1 MIWLAAAAGAL
12 IVLALAAY
20 WAPARVTILVDTPT
34 STARADLKLLWGL
47 GPKYTARALPRAQS
61 GSPLAVFND
70 ALRIGNALMTP
81 GLADVTVTAVRQ
93 LFESKLR
100 TANIGLMV
108 NTGDTAKDLVI
119 QTAAQAAITMAPAK
133 IAQSFTFGKAAVP
146 GAEFN
151 AKFELMASPSRLQS
165 IWSRLKSSKPAREF
179 GRRLRRKPKAEKK
192 PVREVRA
199 S

>member
-1 MIWLAAAAGAL
+1 MIWIAAALGAL
-12 IVLALAAY
+12 IVLALALY

-34 STARADLKLLWGL
+34 STARTDLKLLWGL
-47 GPKYTARALPRAQS
+47 GPKYTARALPRTQS

-70 ALRIGNALMTP
+70 ALRIGHALMTP
-81 GLADVTVTAVRQ
+81 GLADVAVVAISQ
-93 LFESKLR
+93 LFENKLR
-100 TANIGLMV
+100 SANFSLAV
-108 NTGDTAKDLVI
+108 NTGDNAKDLVI

-133 IAQSFTFGKAAVP
+133 IGQSFTFAKAAVP
-146 GAEFN
+146 GAELS

-179 GRRLRRKPKAEKK
+179 SRRLRRKPKPEKK